1 MSISPRIWASL
12 GALLLTV
19 ATGLSAYHAHGL
31 QDTLD
36 EQAYRGFGRAVEQQ
50 FFAGLG
56 LLGLGLWLRQAGPS
70 VILQLA
76 CGLLTIGILLFA
88 GDVYLGA
95 LSGNAL
101 GVAPMGGSAMILAWL
116 LAAIGLLHSKS

>member
-1 MSISPRIWASL
+1 MRISPRIWASL
-12 GALLLTV
+12 GALLLAV

-31 QDTLD
+31 ADTLD
-36 EQAYRGFGRAVEQQ
+36 DKAYRGFGRAVEQQ

-56 LLGLGLWLRQAGPS
+56 LLGLAFWLRQERTNR
-70 VILQLA
+70 ILQLA
-76 CGLLTIGILLFA
+76 CGLLTVGILLFA

-101 GVAPMGGSAMILAWL
+101 GVAPMGGGTMIFAWL
-116 LAAIGLLHSKS
+116 LAAVGLLRSKS